1 MVSSSSRVSVGWI
14 MTTSGDGRGSV
25 TISWVVIS
33 GAGVAVAD
41 GGCEVLDEEVA
52 GTDVVDKGTAWD
64 DD

>member
-33 GAGVAVAD
+33 GAGVAAAD
-41 GGCEVLDEEVA
+41 GGCEVVDEEVA